1 MVLEASLSHQGQ
13 DMCRVISPRH
23 FRSLM
28 IVSFLA
34 AILASPVRAQTSSNA
49 PSTGTPAGPTS
60 SSPTPVPP
68 NAGSGTAAPS
78 TETNTK
84 AAKSDSEPTGSP
96 AQSTAVAKEAGPTIL
111 ISINKTNQ
119 RMTVFLDGI
128 EKYDWP
134 VSTGRPGYSTPS
146 GTYTATSMNEIWYSK
161 QWDNSPMP
169 HSVFFIKD
177 GHAIHGTY
185 EAKNLGKPASHGCVR
200 ISLENAAT
208 LYALVEKSGLKNTQ
222 VVLTGATPGGDFKY
236 PNVARAQAQVQA
248 QVQAQA
254 GPGWGFFG
262 PSPGA
267 GAYYGG
273 YQSYYRP
280 SGYSRW

>member
-1 MVLEASLSHQGQ
+1 MMYRAPVSRNRVH
-13 DMCRVISPRH
+13 DMCRVISSRH
-23 FRSLM
+23 FHSLM

-34 AILASPVRAQTSSNA
+34 AILAFPARAQTSSDSS
-49 PSTGTPAGPTS
+49 STGAPAAPTS
-60 SSPTPVPP
+60 SNSVLP
-68 NAGSGTAAPS
+68 NAGSGTVAPRI
-78 TETNTK
+78 ETNPT
-84 AAKSDSEPTGSP
+84 AAKSESAPGGSP
-96 AQSTAVAKEAGPTIL
+96 LQSNSGVKEAGPTIL
-111 ISINKTNQ
+111 ISINKTKQ

-185 EAKNLGKPASHGCVR
+185 EGKNLGKPASHGCVR

-222 VVLTGATPGGDFKY
+222 VVLTGVTPGGEYKFA
-236 PNVARAQAQVQA
+236 NVARAQV

-262 PSPGA
+262 PAPGA
-267 GAYYGG
+267 AYYGG
-273 YQSYYRP
+273 SQGYYRP
-280 SGYSRW
+280 AYSR

>member
-1 MVLEASLSHQGQ
+1 
-13 DMCRVISPRH
+13 MCRVISTRH
-23 FRSLM
+23 FRSVM
-28 IVSFLA
+28 IVSFLV
-34 AILASPVRAQTSSNA
+34 AILAFPVRAQTSSDSHGA
-49 PSTGTPAGPTS
+49 GAAASSTSALP
-60 SSPTPVPP
+60 
-68 NAGSGTAAPS
+68 AGSGAAAPS
-78 TETNTK
+78 TETNTT
-84 AAKSDSEPTGSP
+84 AAKSESEPAGSPPQSNSGTKETGS
-96 AQSTAVAKEAGPTIL
+96 TIL
-111 ISINKTNQ
+111 ININKTKQ
-119 RMTVFLDGI
+119 RMTIFLDGI

-169 HSVFFIKD
+169 HSIFFIKD

-185 EAKNLGKPASHGCVR
+185 EGKNLGKPASHGCVR

-222 VVLTGATPGGDFKY
+222 VTLTGVTPGGEYKFA
-236 PNVARAQAQVQA
+236 NVARAQV

-262 PSPGA
+262 PAPGA
-267 GAYYGG
+267 ANYNGSQGYYG
-273 YQSYYRP
+273 P

>member
-1 MVLEASLSHQGQ
+1 MMQGAFGFSQ
-13 DMCRVISPRH
+13 RGYDMCRVISPGH
-23 FRSLM
+23 FRSLV
-28 IVSFLA
+28 IVSFFA
-34 AILASPVRAQTSSNA
+34 AILAFPVRAQTSSDSG
-49 PSTGTPAGPTS
+49 STGTPGTPAGPTS
-60 SSPTPVPP
+60 STPTLP

-78 TETNTK
+78 TETNPTAVK
-84 AAKSDSEPTGSP
+84 SESGPESSPPQPNAGAKETGS
-96 AQSTAVAKEAGPTIL
+96 TIL
-111 ISINKTNQ
+111 ISINKTKQ

-169 HSVFFIKD
+169 HSIFFIKD

-185 EAKNLGKPASHGCVR
+185 EGRNLGKPASHGCVR

-222 VVLTGATPGGDFKY
+222 VVLTGATPGGDYKF
-236 PNVARAQAQVQA
+236 PNVARAQAQV

-267 GAYYGG
+267 AYYNGSQG
-273 YQSYYRP
+273 YYRQ

>member
-1 MVLEASLSHQGQ
+1 MIQRAPVSRNRVH
-13 DMCRVISPRH
+13 DMCISSRH
-23 FRSLM
+23 FHSLM
-28 IVSFLA
+28 IVPFLA
-34 AILASPVRAQTSSNA
+34 AILAFPASAQTSSDSS
-49 PSTGTPAGPTS
+49 STGAPAATS
-60 SSPTPVPP
+60 SSANSVLP
-68 NAGSGTAAPS
+68 NAGSGTIAPRI
-78 TETNTK
+78 ETNPT
-84 AAKSDSEPTGSP
+84 AAKPESAPGGSP
-96 AQSTAVAKEAGPTIL
+96 PQSSSGVKEAGPTIL
-111 ISINKTNQ
+111 ISINKTKQ

-185 EAKNLGKPASHGCVR
+185 EGKNLGKPASHGCVR
-200 ISLENAAT
+200 ISVENAAT

-222 VVLTGATPGGDFKY
+222 VVLTGVTPGGEYKFA
-236 PNVARAQAQVQA
+236 NVARAQV

-262 PSPGA
+262 PAPGA
-267 GAYYGG
+267 AYYGG
-273 YQSYYRP
+273 SQGYYRP
-280 SGYSRW
+280 AYSR

>member
-1 MVLEASLSHQGQ
+1 
-13 DMCRVISPRH
+13 MCRVVSPRH

-28 IVSFLA
+28 IVSFVA
-34 AILASPVRAQTSSNA
+34 AIFAFPVRAQIGSDSG
-49 PSTGTPAGPTS
+49 STGAATGPTS
-60 SSPTPVPP
+60 SAPVPP
-68 NAGSGTAAPS
+68 NAGSSPAAPS
-78 TETNTK
+78 TETNTT
-84 AAKSDSEPTGSP
+84 AAKSDSEPGGLP
-96 AQSTAVAKEAGPTIL
+96 PQSNAGAKVTGPTIL
-111 ISINKTNQ
+111 ISINKTKQ
-119 RMTVFLDGI
+119 TMTVFLDGI

-169 HSVFFIKD
+169 HSIFFIKD

-185 EAKNLGKPASHGCVR
+185 EGRNLGKPASHGCVR

-222 VVLTGATPGGDFKY
+222 VMLTGNTPGGDFKY
-236 PNVARAQAQVQA
+236 PSVARAQVQVQA
-248 QVQAQA
+248 QVQA

-267 GAYYGG
+267 AAYYGG
-273 YQSYYRP
+273 SQSYYRP

>member
-1 MVLEASLSHQGQ
+1 MIQRAPVSRNRVH
-13 DMCRVISPRH
+13 DMCISSRH
-23 FRSLM
+23 FHSLM
-28 IVSFLA
+28 IVPFLA
-34 AILASPVRAQTSSNA
+34 AILAFPASAQTSLDSS
-49 PSTGTPAGPTS
+49 STGAPAATS
-60 SSPTPVPP
+60 SSANSVLP
-68 NAGSGTAAPS
+68 NAGSGTIAPRI
-78 TETNTK
+78 ETNPT
-84 AAKSDSEPTGSP
+84 AAKPESAPGGSP
-96 AQSTAVAKEAGPTIL
+96 PQSSSGVKEAGPTIL
-111 ISINKTNQ
+111 ISINKTKQ

-185 EAKNLGKPASHGCVR
+185 EGKNLGKPASHGCVR
-200 ISLENAAT
+200 ISVENAAT

-222 VVLTGATPGGDFKY
+222 VVLTGATPGGEYKFA
-236 PNVARAQAQVQA
+236 NVARAQV

-254 GPGWGFFG
+254 APGWGFFG
-262 PSPGA
+262 PAPGA
-267 GAYYGG
+267 TYYGG
-273 YQSYYRP
+273 SQGYYRP
-280 SGYSRW
+280 AYSR

>member
-1 MVLEASLSHQGQ
+1 
-13 DMCRVISPRH
+13 MCRVISPRH
-23 FRSLM
+23 FRSLL
-28 IVSFLA
+28 IASFVA
-34 AILASPVRAQTSSNA
+34 AIFAFPVRAQTSSVSG
-49 PSTGTPAGPTS
+49 STGTPAEPTTS
-60 SSPTPVPP
+60 SSAPVLP
-68 NAGSGTAAPS
+68 NAGSGPAVPS
-78 TETNTK
+78 TETHTT
-84 AAKSDSEPTGSP
+84 AVKSESEPVGSP
-96 AQSTAVAKEAGPTIL
+96 PQSNAGAKETGPTIL
-111 ISINKTNQ
+111 ITINKSKQ

-169 HSVFFIKD
+169 HSIFFIKD

-185 EAKNLGKPASHGCVR
+185 EGKNLGKPASHGCVR

-222 VVLTGATPGGDFKY
+222 VTLTGATPGGDYKFA
-236 PNVARAQAQVQA
+236 NVARAQVQVQA
-248 QVQAQA
+248 QE

-262 PSPGA
+262 PAPGA
-267 GAYYGG
+267 AAYYNGSQG
-273 YQSYYRP
+273 YYRP